1 MNFVLTSSPVSDAS
15 QYWRK
20 IKPEVVDHYEV
31 GLTHTFPKIATLG
44 ATYFYDKGKDRFQ
57 AYFFGPIPTQWNDPI
72 GKYEIRGLELTG
84 TATPLKNL
92 ELFTGATWLKAEAK
106 GNNGVE
112 VDHLPYTPGFQ
123 LQTGLTYKFLNNF
136 RFYMDMQYLRDL
148 YQGTNSRPGNL
159 NFTEL
164 TRKDKLDD
172 IILANARLSYR
183 FDYRPLR
190 LSDSEIFIA
199 VNNIFNQHYE
209 YAKGYPMPGT
219 TVFGGFT
226 IKFM

>member
-1 MNFVLTSSPVSDAS
+1 MNLALNSSPVNNPG
-15 QYWRK
+15 QYWSN

-31 GLTHTFPKIATLG
+31 GLTHAWPKIASLG
-44 ATYFYDKGKDRFQ
+44 ATVFYDKGKDRFQ
-57 AYFFGPIPTQWNDPI
+57 DYLFGPIPTLWNDPI

-84 TATPLKNL
+84 TVTPLKNL
-92 ELFTGATWLKAEAK
+92 ECFAGATWLKAKAT

-123 LQTGLTYKFLNNF
+123 LQAGVTYNFLNHF

-148 YQGTNSRPGNL
+148 YQGTNNRPGTL

-164 TRKDKLDD
+164 TSRDKLDD
-172 IILANARLSYR
+172 FILANARLSYR
-183 FDYRPLR
+183 FDYKPMRLR
-190 LSDSEIFIA
+190 DSEIFIA

-219 TVFGGFT
+219 TVFGGFS
-226 IKFM
+226 IRFM